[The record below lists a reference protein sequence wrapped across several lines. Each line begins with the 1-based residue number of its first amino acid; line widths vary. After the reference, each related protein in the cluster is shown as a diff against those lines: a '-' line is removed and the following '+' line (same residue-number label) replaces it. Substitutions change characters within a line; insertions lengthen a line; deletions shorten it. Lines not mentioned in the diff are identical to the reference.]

1 MSTDEPVS
9 FTIELYQAGDE
20 ADIISLWQECELVVP
35 WNNPLTDIERK
46 IGDSPHLFF
55 VGRFAEELVASRMA
69 GYDGHRGWIYF
80 LAVRKAHRRKGL
92 AARLVSHV
100 EASLIELGCPKLEL
114 MVRNNNTSVISFYRN
129 IGFNPDPVMVLSKR
143 LSEDDEHDFV

>member
-1 MSTDEPVS
+1 MNTEETDR
-9 FTIELYQAGDE
+9 FTIELYQADDE

-46 IGDSPHLFF
+46 TGDSPHLFF
-55 VGRFAEELVASRMA
+55 VGRFDEELVASCMA

-92 AARLVSHV
+92 AARLTSHV
-100 EASLIELGCPKLEL
+100 EASLIEMGCPKLEM
-114 MVRNNNTSVISFYRN
+114 MVRNSNTSVISFYRN

-143 LSEDDEHDFV
+143 LVEDDEHDFV